1 MRRTFPRRWVS
12 ARPSRL
18 CAVKVTPPPENGRLA
33 RENKGAERSPAST
46 PRDSLSFGLN
56 SLRSCSLLISEPT
69 GERNHGYSVR
79 KVSKSGVPV
88 AVFAMADQAIDLVLR
103 ECFRSQVEERDSG
116 TESDDEAERAD
127 TGECLWL
134 ADRSLSKPGPARP
147 GQLQLYLL

>member
-56 SLRSCSLLISEPT
+56 ALRSRTLLMSEPT
-69 GERNHGYSVR
+69 GERNLWILGTKSVEKR
-79 KVSKSGVPV
+79 RSGGGVCDGRP
-88 AVFAMADQAIDLVLR
+88 
-103 ECFRSQVEERDSG
+103 
-116 TESDDEAERAD
+116 SD
-127 TGECLWL
+127 
-134 ADRSLSKPGPARP
+134 
-147 GQLQLYLL
+147 